1 MSRITIMTD
10 RLKSPRTQ
18 AQPGNVSVCAAHK
31 MADWH
36 TDVFSFALAPEL
48 LVLGRPLQ
56 FWPTFR
62 PVFWTAGTFCRAPEI
77 HQGQTSTLDGN

>member
-10 RLKSPRTQ
+10 RLKSPRTR
-18 AQPGNVSVCAAHK
+18 AQPGNVSVCAADK

-36 TDVFSFALAPEL
+36 TDVLRFALAPEL

-56 FWPTFR
+56 GSSGPHSDQYSGQQGPSAGHPRSTKDR
-62 PVFWTAGTFCRAPEI
+62 PP
-77 HQGQTSTLDGN
+77 H